1 MKKYQTY
8 DQVEKTKAK
17 ASRFAADVLED
28 DDLADSLEDESPE
41 DYAERKGIVI
51 TNSGQRRKDVANGNG
66 SDDMTKSE
74 LQDCV
79 DQALDILQGAYV
91 PESDRETLAQAV
103 GDAIAALEGD
113 GDEDDDGDDTDDD
126 DDGR

>member
-1 MKKYQTY
+1 MN
-8 DQVEKTKAK
+8 
-17 ASRFAADVLED
+17 
-28 DDLADSLEDESPE
+28 
-41 DYAERKGIVI
+41 G
-51 TNSGQRRKDVANGNG
+51 ANGNDLTTG
-66 SDDMTKSE
+66 E
-74 LQDCV
+74 LRDAV